1 MKGLEEIDVKN
12 PPAPL
17 PLLSD
22 NAFLI
27 DSHCHLDMDDYRDDL
42 DIVLERARQHRI
54 RTIISIGIDEKSSR
68 QAVALAKR
76 YPMVKA
82 TVGIHPH
89 DVTHIQ
95 PQTLDSLANLTNNNR
110 DLVVGY
116 GEIGLDYVK
125 NYAPPDL
132 QRHYFRCQLIL
143 AKELGLPVI
152 IHDREAHG
160 DTLSILQEEA
170 PFEHSGVMH
179 CFSGDLS
186 FAREVLE
193 LGFYLSIPGVVT
205 FKNAADL
212 QETARLAPLNSL
224 LLETDGPFLA
234 PAPRRGKR
242 NEPALLLYTARMVA
256 ELRGISIDE
265 VARQTSA
272 NAMALFRLSETL
284 MT

>member
-1 MKGLEEIDVKN
+1 MKTLEEIYVKN

-42 DIVLERARQHRI
+42 DTVLARARQNHI
-54 RTIISIGIDEKSSR
+54 RAIISIGIDEKSSR
-68 QAVALAKR
+68 QAVALAQK
-76 YPMVKA
+76 YPMIKA

-95 PQTLDSLANLTNNNR
+95 PQTLSSLADLAKNNR
-110 DLVVGY
+110 DMVVGY

-125 NYAPPDL
+125 NYAPHDL
-132 QRHYFRCQLIL
+132 QRHYFRSQLIL

-152 IHDREAHG
+152 IHDREAHA
-160 DTLSILQEEA
+160 DILSILREEA
-170 PFEHSGVMH
+170 PFEHGGVMH

-186 FAREVLE
+186 LAREILE
-193 LGFYLSIPGVVT
+193 LGFYISIPGVVT

-212 QETARLAPLNSL
+212 QETARLAPLNAL

-234 PAPRRGKR
+234 PVPRRGKR
-242 NEPALLLYTARMVA
+242 NEPALLLHTARMVA

-265 VARQTSA
+265 VATQTSA
-272 NAMALFRLSETL
+272 NAMTLFRLPDTL